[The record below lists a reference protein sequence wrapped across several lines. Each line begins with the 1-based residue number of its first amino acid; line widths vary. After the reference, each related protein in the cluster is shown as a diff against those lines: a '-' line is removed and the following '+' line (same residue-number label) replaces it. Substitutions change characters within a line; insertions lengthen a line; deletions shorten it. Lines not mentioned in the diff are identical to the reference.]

1 MFDMI
6 PFRKNNINKK
16 DSSIENKKEN
26 FVRQWGYYGK
36 FNRGFY
42 IDNVDENNIEASFE
56 DGILKINLSKLDK
69 ENLSRK
75 RIDIQ

>member
-16 DSSIENKKEN
+16 ASSIENKKEN
-26 FVRQWGYYGK
+26 FVRQERYYGK

-42 IDNVDENNIEASFE
+42 IDKDENNIEASFE

>member
-26 FVRQWGYYGK
+26 FVRQ
-36 FNRGFY
+36 
-42 IDNVDENNIEASFE
+42 
-56 DGILKINLSKLDK
+56 
-69 ENLSRK
+69 
-75 RIDIQ
+75 